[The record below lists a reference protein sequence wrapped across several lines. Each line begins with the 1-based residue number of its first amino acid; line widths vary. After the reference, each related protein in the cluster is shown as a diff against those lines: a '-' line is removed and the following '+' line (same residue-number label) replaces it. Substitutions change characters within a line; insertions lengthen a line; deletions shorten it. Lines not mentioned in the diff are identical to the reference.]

1 MKTNIA
7 VGKVDGETHPRL
19 DWIYLDG
26 SYNAH
31 MTVLSLHKHVTSGHS
46 MKTNFLANST
56 NDRLSESTITWSW
69 IHRNKS

>member
-31 MTVLSLHKHVTSGHS
+31 MTVLSLHKACHVRAFNEDEFPG
-46 MKTNFLANST
+46 KFY
-56 NDRLSESTITWSW
+56 
-69 IHRNKS
+69 K